1 MVIDYLCNNVFF
13 CINKGTSMS
22 HALTGHN
29 RPQRVIEAT
38 HQANNALP
46 TATLQAKY
54 AKMAASPYRFFRGS
68 NHLYWN
74 DVWHDWR
81 FALFGGWPE
90 TQTWLQGD
98 AHVYN
103 FGAYGHHDDQV
114 RYGMDD
120 FDDAL
125 IGDYQ
130 YDLWRLAISVVL
142 DARENAELDPKA
154 IDKALKKLIK
164 GYYQTLAEHVDS
176 NPVHAVTLESAKGL
190 LKPFMSK
197 AADKQSRAR
206 MLEKWTTLD
215 EQQGRQFAERPGKL
229 ANLPADVASQLRRL
243 IEQEYQQTL
252 QHAIKESD
260 PHHFRVKDTARR
272 LDAGTGSLGVE
283 RYYVLIEGGVEHEH
297 DDIILDVK
305 EQVPPEAF
313 QLMDKKQQQA
323 WRKLFPNEAIRHAA
337 AFHAIAEHPD
347 AYLGW
352 LTMNGKVFSVRE
364 RSPFK
369 KDFPTHKLS
378 GGKSY
383 RKLAQQWGEILAREH
398 LRGAQALNQGDAT
411 RFAKAVGQRLKGRE
425 DLFVEVVSTLA
436 VAYADCTE
444 QDYAVFIDHFLA
456 TGAA

>member
-1 MVIDYLCNNVFF
+1 
-13 CINKGTSMS
+13 MS

-29 RPQRVIEAT
+29 RPQQVIEAI
-38 HQANNALP
+38 QQVNAPLAA
-46 TATLQAKY
+46 ATRQAKY
-54 AKMAASPYRFFRGS
+54 AKMAASPYRFFRGT
-68 NHLYWN
+68 NHLYWQ

-81 FALFGGWPE
+81 FALFGGWPN

-142 DARENAELDPKA
+142 DGRENVELSPKA
-154 IDKALKKLIK
+154 IDKALNKLLES
-164 GYYQTLAEHVDS
+164 YYHTLADHTDDVRIE
-176 NPVHAVTLESAKGL
+176 AVTLDSAKGQ

-197 AADKQSRAR
+197 VADKQSRAR

-215 EQQGRQFAERPGKL
+215 DQHGRRFAERPGKL
-229 ANLPADVASQLRRL
+229 ANLPADLASQLRRL

-252 QHAIKESD
+252 QDPVKESD
-260 PHHFRVKDTARR
+260 PRHFRVKDTARR

-283 RYYVLIEGGVEHEH
+283 RYYVLIEGGADHEH

-305 EQVPPEAF
+305 EQVTPEAYRF
-313 QLMDKKQQQA
+313 MDKPQKQV
-323 WRKLFPNEAIRHAA
+323 WRRLFPNEGIRHAA

-352 LTMNGKVFSVRE
+352 LTMNEKVFSVRE

-378 GGKSY
+378 GGKPY
-383 RKLAQQWGEILAREH
+383 RKLAQQWGQILAREH
-398 LRGAQALNQGDAT
+398 LRGAQALNNGDH
-411 RFAKAVGQRLKGRE
+411 RPFAMAVCQRLKGRE
-425 DLFVEVVSTLA
+425 EKFVDVVSTLA
-436 VAYADCTE
+436 MAYADCVE
-444 QDYAVFIDHFLA
+444 QDYSVFIDHFLA
-456 TGAA
+456 TDSP

>member
-1 MVIDYLCNNVFF
+1 
-13 CINKGTSMS
+13 MS

-29 RPQRVIEAT
+29 RPQQVIEAIQ
-38 HQANNALP
+38 QANAPLS
-46 TATLQAKY
+46 TAHRQAKY

-68 NHLYWN
+68 NHLYWQ

-81 FALFGGWPE
+81 FALFGGWPN

-98 AHVYN
+98 AHAYN

-130 YDLWRLAISVVL
+130 YDVWRLAISLVL
-142 DARENAELDPKA
+142 DARENAELSPKA
-154 IDKALKKLIK
+154 IDKALNKLLE
-164 GYYQTLAEHVDS
+164 GYMDTLS
-176 NPVHAVTLESAKGL
+176 VHREDDVAIHAITLDNAKDP
-190 LKPFMSK
+190 LKSLMGK
-197 AADKQSRAR
+197 VADKQSRAR

-215 EQQGRQFAERPGKL
+215 PDKGRQFAERPGKL
-229 ANLPADVASQLRRL
+229 ANLPADVASQLRRI

-252 QHAIKESD
+252 QHPIKESD
-260 PHHFRVKDTARR
+260 PQHFFVKDTARR

-283 RYYVLIEGGVEHEH
+283 RYYVLIEGGADHEH
-297 DDIILDVK
+297 DDVILDIK
-305 EQVPPEAF
+305 EQVTPEAYR
-313 QLMDKKQQQA
+313 LMDKAQQQA
-323 WRKLFPNEAIRHAA
+323 WRKLFPNEGIRHAA

-369 KDFPTHKLS
+369 KDYPTHKLS
-378 GGKSY
+378 GGKAY
-383 RKLAQQWGEILAREH
+383 RKLARQWGEILAREH
-398 LRGAQALNQGDAT
+398 LRGAQALNRGKAAPFADA
-411 RFAKAVGQRLKGRE
+411 VCQRLEGRE
-425 DLFVEVVSTLA
+425 EQFIGVVSTLA
-436 VAYADCTE
+436 KAYADCVA
-444 QDYAVFIDHFLA
+444 QDYQVFMEHFLA
-456 TGAA
+456 TDTAS

>member
-1 MVIDYLCNNVFF
+1 
-13 CINKGTSMS
+13 MS

-29 RPQRVIEAT
+29 RPQQVIEAIQ
-38 HQANNALP
+38 QANASLS
-46 TATLQAKY
+46 AAHRQAKY

-68 NHLYWN
+68 NHLYWQ

-81 FALFGGWPE
+81 FALFGGWPN

-98 AHVYN
+98 AHAYN

-130 YDLWRLAISVVL
+130 YDVWRLAISLVL
-142 DARENAELDPKA
+142 DARENAELSPKA
-154 IDKALKKLIK
+154 IDKALSKLLE
-164 GYYQTLAEHVDS
+164 GYMDTLS
-176 NPVHAVTLESAKGL
+176 VHREDDVAIHAITLDNAKDP
-190 LKPFMSK
+190 LKSFMGK
-197 AADKQSRAR
+197 VADKQSRAR

-215 EQQGRQFAERPGKL
+215 PDKGRQFAERPGKL
-229 ANLPADVASQLRRL
+229 ANLPADVASQLRRI

-252 QHAIKESD
+252 QHPIKESD
-260 PHHFRVKDTARR
+260 PQHFFVKDTARR

-283 RYYVLIEGGVEHEH
+283 RYYVLIEGGADHEH
-297 DDIILDVK
+297 DDVILDIK
-305 EQVPPEAF
+305 EQVTPEAYR
-313 QLMDKKQQQA
+313 LMDKAQQQA
-323 WRKLFPNEAIRHAA
+323 WRKLFPNEGIRHAA

-369 KDFPTHKLS
+369 KDYPTHKLS
-378 GGKSY
+378 SGKAY
-383 RKLAQQWGEILAREH
+383 RKLARQWGEILAREH
-398 LRGAQALNQGDAT
+398 LRGAQALNRGKAAP
-411 RFAKAVGQRLKGRE
+411 FANAVCQRLEGRE
-425 DLFVEVVSTLA
+425 EQFIGVVATLA
-436 VAYADCTE
+436 KAYADCVT
-444 QDYAVFIDHFLA
+444 QDYQVFMEHFQANDTAL
-456 TGAA
+456 

>member
-1 MVIDYLCNNVFF
+1 
-13 CINKGTSMS
+13 MS

-29 RPQRVIEAT
+29 RPQQVIEAIQ
-38 HQANNALP
+38 QANAPLS
-46 TATLQAKY
+46 TAHRQAKY

-68 NHLYWN
+68 NHLYWQ

-81 FALFGGWPE
+81 FALFGGWPN

-98 AHVYN
+98 AHAYN

-130 YDLWRLAISVVL
+130 YDVWRLAISLVL
-142 DARENAELDPKA
+142 DARENAELSPKA
-154 IDKALKKLIK
+154 IDKALNKLLE
-164 GYYQTLAEHVDS
+164 GYMDTLS
-176 NPVHAVTLESAKGL
+176 VHREDDVAIHAITLDNAKDP
-190 LKPFMSK
+190 LKSFMGK
-197 AADKQSRAR
+197 VADKQSRAR

-215 EQQGRQFAERPGKL
+215 PDKGRQFAERPGKL
-229 ANLPADVASQLRRL
+229 ANLPADVASQLRRI

-252 QHAIKESD
+252 QHPIKESD
-260 PHHFRVKDTARR
+260 PQHFFVKDTARR

-283 RYYVLIEGGVEHEH
+283 RYYVLIEGGADHEH
-297 DDIILDVK
+297 DDVILDIK
-305 EQVPPEAF
+305 EQVTPEAYR
-313 QLMDKKQQQA
+313 LMDKAQQQA
-323 WRKLFPNEAIRHAA
+323 WRKLFPNEGIRHAA

-369 KDFPTHKLS
+369 KDYPTHKLS
-378 GGKSY
+378 SGKAY
-383 RKLAQQWGEILAREH
+383 RKLARQWGEILAREH
-398 LRGAQALNQGDAT
+398 LRGAQALNRGKAAPFADA
-411 RFAKAVGQRLKGRE
+411 VCQRLEGRE
-425 DLFVEVVSTLA
+425 EQFIGVVSTLA
-436 VAYADCTE
+436 KAYADCVA
-444 QDYAVFIDHFLA
+444 QDYQVFMEHFLA
-456 TGAA
+456 TDTAS

>member
-1 MVIDYLCNNVFF
+1 
-13 CINKGTSMS
+13 MS

-29 RPQRVIEAT
+29 RPQQVIEAI
-38 HQANNALP
+38 QQVNAPLAA
-46 TATLQAKY
+46 ATRQAKY
-54 AKMAASPYRFFRGS
+54 AKMAASPYRFFRGT
-68 NHLYWN
+68 NHLYWQ

-81 FALFGGWPE
+81 FALFGGWPN

-142 DARENAELDPKA
+142 DGRENVELSPKA
-154 IDKALKKLIK
+154 IDKALNKLLES
-164 GYYQTLAEHVDS
+164 YYHTLADHTDDVRIE
-176 NPVHAVTLESAKGL
+176 AVTLDSAKGQ

-197 AADKQSRAR
+197 VADKQSRAR

-215 EQQGRQFAERPGKL
+215 DQHGRRFAERPGKL
-229 ANLPADVASQLRRL
+229 ANLPADLASQLRRL

-252 QHAIKESD
+252 QDPIKESD
-260 PHHFRVKDTARR
+260 PRHFRVKDTARR

-283 RYYVLIEGGVEHEH
+283 RYYVLIEGGADHEH

-305 EQVPPEAF
+305 EQVTPEAYRF
-313 QLMDKKQQQA
+313 MDKPQKQV
-323 WRKLFPNEAIRHAA
+323 WRRLFPNEGIRHAA

-352 LTMNGKVFSVRE
+352 LTMNEKVFSVRE

-378 GGKSY
+378 GGKPY
-383 RKLAQQWGEILAREH
+383 RKLAQQWGQILAREH
-398 LRGAQALNQGDAT
+398 LRGAQALNNGDH
-411 RFAKAVGQRLKGRE
+411 RPFAMAVCQRLKGRE
-425 DLFVEVVSTLA
+425 EQFVDVVSTLA
-436 VAYADCTE
+436 MAYADCVE
-444 QDYAVFIDHFLA
+444 QDYSVFIDHFLA
-456 TGAA
+456 TDSP

>member
-1 MVIDYLCNNVFF
+1 
-13 CINKGTSMS
+13 MS

-29 RPQRVIEAT
+29 RPQQVIEAIQ
-38 HQANNALP
+38 QANAPLS
-46 TATLQAKY
+46 TAHRQAKY

-68 NHLYWN
+68 NHLYWQ

-81 FALFGGWPE
+81 FALFGGWPN

-98 AHVYN
+98 AHAYN

-130 YDLWRLAISVVL
+130 YDVWRLAISLVL
-142 DARENAELDPKA
+142 DARENAELSPKA
-154 IDKALKKLIK
+154 VDKALKKLLE
-164 GYYQTLAEHVDS
+164 GYMDTLS
-176 NPVHAVTLESAKGL
+176 VHREDDVAIHAITLDNAKDP
-190 LKPFMSK
+190 LKSFMGK
-197 AADKQSRAR
+197 VADKQSRAR

-215 EQQGRQFAERPGKL
+215 PDKGRQFAERPGKL
-229 ANLPADVASQLRRL
+229 ANLPADVASQLRRI

-252 QHAIKESD
+252 QHPIKESD
-260 PHHFRVKDTARR
+260 PQHFFVKDTARR

-283 RYYVLIEGGVEHEH
+283 RYYVLIEGGADHEH
-297 DDIILDVK
+297 DDVILDIK
-305 EQVPPEAF
+305 EQVTPEAYR
-313 QLMDKKQQQA
+313 LMDKAQQQA
-323 WRKLFPNEAIRHAA
+323 WRKLFPNEGIRHAA

-369 KDFPTHKLS
+369 KDYPTHKLS
-378 GGKSY
+378 SGKAY
-383 RKLAQQWGEILAREH
+383 RKLARQWGEILAREH
-398 LRGAQALNQGDAT
+398 LRGAQALNRGKAAP
-411 RFAKAVGQRLKGRE
+411 FANAVCQRLEGRE
-425 DLFVEVVSTLA
+425 EQFIGVVATLA
-436 VAYADCTE
+436 KAYADCVT
-444 QDYAVFIDHFLA
+444 QDYQVFMEHFQANDTAL
-456 TGAA
+456 

>member
-1 MVIDYLCNNVFF
+1 
-13 CINKGTSMS
+13 MS

-29 RPQRVIEAT
+29 RPQQVIEAI
-38 HQANNALP
+38 QQVNAPLAA
-46 TATLQAKY
+46 ATRQAKY
-54 AKMAASPYRFFRGS
+54 AKMAASPYRFFRGT
-68 NHLYWN
+68 NHLYWQ

-81 FALFGGWPE
+81 FALFGGWPN

-142 DARENAELDPKA
+142 DGRENVELSPKA
-154 IDKALKKLIK
+154 IDKALNKLLES
-164 GYYQTLAEHVDS
+164 YYHTLADHTDDVRIE
-176 NPVHAVTLESAKGL
+176 AVTLDSAKGQ

-197 AADKQSRAR
+197 VADKQSRAR

-215 EQQGRQFAERPGKL
+215 DQHGRRFAERPGKL
-229 ANLPADVASQLRRL
+229 ANLPADLASQLRRL

-252 QHAIKESD
+252 QDPIKESD
-260 PHHFRVKDTARR
+260 PRHFRVKDTARR

-283 RYYVLIEGGVEHEH
+283 RYYVLIEGGADHEH

-305 EQVPPEAF
+305 EQVTPEAYRF
-313 QLMDKKQQQA
+313 MDKPQKQV
-323 WRKLFPNEAIRHAA
+323 WRRLFPNEGIRHAA

-352 LTMNGKVFSVRE
+352 LTMNEKVFSVRE

-378 GGKSY
+378 GGKPY
-383 RKLAQQWGEILAREH
+383 RKLAQQWGQILAREH
-398 LRGAQALNQGDAT
+398 LRGAQALNNGDH
-411 RFAKAVGQRLKGRE
+411 RPFAMAVCQRLKGRE
-425 DLFVEVVSTLA
+425 EKFVDVVSTLA
-436 VAYADCTE
+436 MAYADCVE
-444 QDYAVFIDHFLA
+444 QDYSVFIDHFLA
-456 TGAA
+456 TDSP

>member
-1 MVIDYLCNNVFF
+1 
-13 CINKGTSMS
+13 MS

-29 RPQRVIEAT
+29 RPQQVIEAIQ
-38 HQANNALP
+38 QANAPLS
-46 TATLQAKY
+46 TAHRQAKY

-68 NHLYWN
+68 NHLYWQ

-81 FALFGGWPE
+81 FALFGGWPN

-98 AHVYN
+98 AHAYN

-130 YDLWRLAISVVL
+130 YDVWRLAISLVL
-142 DARENAELDPKA
+142 DARENAELSPKA
-154 IDKALKKLIK
+154 IDKALNKLLE
-164 GYYQTLAEHVDS
+164 GYMDTLS
-176 NPVHAVTLESAKGL
+176 VHREDDVAIHAITLDNAKDP
-190 LKPFMSK
+190 LKSFMGK
-197 AADKQSRAR
+197 VADKQSRAR

-215 EQQGRQFAERPGKL
+215 PDKGRQFAERPGKL
-229 ANLPADVASQLRRL
+229 ANLPADVASQLRRI

-252 QHAIKESD
+252 QHPIKESD
-260 PHHFRVKDTARR
+260 PQHFFVKDTARR

-283 RYYVLIEGGVEHEH
+283 RYYVLIEGGADHEH
-297 DDIILDVK
+297 DDVILDIK
-305 EQVPPEAF
+305 EQVTPEAYR
-313 QLMDKKQQQA
+313 LMDKAQQQA
-323 WRKLFPNEAIRHAA
+323 WRKLFPNEGIRHAA

-369 KDFPTHKLS
+369 KDYPTHKLS
-378 GGKSY
+378 GGKAY
-383 RKLAQQWGEILAREH
+383 RKLARQWGEILAREH
-398 LRGAQALNQGDAT
+398 LRGAQALNRGKAAP
-411 RFAKAVGQRLKGRE
+411 FANAVCQRLEGRE
-425 DLFVEVVSTLA
+425 EQFIGVVATLA
-436 VAYADCTE
+436 KAYADCVT
-444 QDYAVFIDHFLA
+444 QDYQVFMEHFQA
-456 TGAA
+456 TDTAS

>member
-1 MVIDYLCNNVFF
+1 
-13 CINKGTSMS
+13 MS

-29 RPQRVIEAT
+29 RPQQVIEAI
-38 HQANNALP
+38 QQVNAPLAA
-46 TATLQAKY
+46 ATRQAKY
-54 AKMAASPYRFFRGS
+54 AKMAASPYRFFRGT
-68 NHLYWN
+68 NHLYWQ

-81 FALFGGWPE
+81 FALFGGWPN

-142 DARENAELDPKA
+142 DGRENVELSPKA
-154 IDKALKKLIK
+154 IDKALNKLLES
-164 GYYQTLAEHVDS
+164 YYHTLADHTDDVCIE
-176 NPVHAVTLESAKGL
+176 AVTLDSAKGQ

-197 AADKQSRAR
+197 VADKQSRAR

-215 EQQGRQFAERPGKL
+215 DQHGRRFAERPGKL
-229 ANLPADVASQLRRL
+229 ANLPADMASQLRRL

-252 QHAIKESD
+252 QDPIKESD
-260 PHHFRVKDTARR
+260 PRHFRVKDTARR

-283 RYYVLIEGGVEHEH
+283 RYYVLIEGGADHEH

-305 EQVPPEAF
+305 EQVTPEAYRF
-313 QLMDKKQQQA
+313 MDKPQKQV
-323 WRKLFPNEAIRHAA
+323 WRRLFPNEGIRHAA

-352 LTMNGKVFSVRE
+352 LTMNEKVFSVRE

-378 GGKSY
+378 GGKPY
-383 RKLAQQWGEILAREH
+383 RKLAQQWGQILAREH
-398 LRGAQALNQGDAT
+398 LRGAQALNNGDH
-411 RFAKAVGQRLKGRE
+411 RPFAMAVCQRLKGRE
-425 DLFVEVVSTLA
+425 EKFVDVVSTLA
-436 VAYADCTE
+436 MAYADCVE
-444 QDYAVFIDHFLA
+444 QDYSVFIDHFLA
-456 TGAA
+456 TDSP

>member
-1 MVIDYLCNNVFF
+1 
-13 CINKGTSMS
+13 MS

-29 RPQRVIEAT
+29 RPQQVIEAIQ
-38 HQANNALP
+38 QANAPLI
-46 TATLQAKY
+46 TAHRQAKY

-68 NHLYWN
+68 NHLYWQ

-81 FALFGGWPE
+81 FALFGGWPN

-98 AHVYN
+98 AHAYN

-130 YDLWRLAISVVL
+130 YDVWRLAISLVL
-142 DARENAELDPKA
+142 DARENAELSPKA
-154 IDKALKKLIK
+154 IDKALNKLLE
-164 GYYQTLAEHVDS
+164 GYMDTLS
-176 NPVHAVTLESAKGL
+176 VHREDDVAIHAITLDNAKDP
-190 LKPFMSK
+190 LKSFMGK
-197 AADKQSRAR
+197 VADKQSRAR

-215 EQQGRQFAERPGKL
+215 PDKGRQFAERPGKL
-229 ANLPADVASQLRRL
+229 ANLPADVASQLRRI

-252 QHAIKESD
+252 QHPIKESD
-260 PHHFRVKDTARR
+260 PQHFFVKDTARR

-283 RYYVLIEGGVEHEH
+283 RYYVLIEGGADHEH
-297 DDIILDVK
+297 DDVILDIK
-305 EQVPPEAF
+305 EQVTPEAYR
-313 QLMDKKQQQA
+313 LMDKAQQQA
-323 WRKLFPNEAIRHAA
+323 WRKLFPNEGIRHAA

-369 KDFPTHKLS
+369 KDYPTHKLS
-378 GGKSY
+378 GGKAY
-383 RKLAQQWGEILAREH
+383 RKLARQWGEILAREH
-398 LRGAQALNQGDAT
+398 LRGAQALNRGKAAPFADA
-411 RFAKAVGQRLKGRE
+411 VCQRLEGRE
-425 DLFVEVVSTLA
+425 EQFIGVVSTLA
-436 VAYADCTE
+436 KAYADCVA
-444 QDYAVFIDHFLA
+444 QDYQVFMEHFLA
-456 TGAA
+456 TDTAS

>member
-1 MVIDYLCNNVFF
+1 
-13 CINKGTSMS
+13 MS

-29 RPQRVIEAT
+29 RPQQVIGAIQQVNAPLAVAT
-38 HQANNALP
+38 R
-46 TATLQAKY
+46 QAKY
-54 AKMAASPYRFFRGS
+54 AKMAASPYRFFRGTS
-68 NHLYWN
+68 HVYWQ

-81 FALFGGWPE
+81 FALFGGWPN

-98 AHVYN
+98 AHIYN

-130 YDLWRLAISVVL
+130 YDVWRLAISVVL
-142 DARENAELDPKA
+142 DGRENVELSPKA
-154 IDKALKKLIK
+154 IDKALKNLLE
-164 GYYQTLAEHVDS
+164 GYYQTLADYTDDKPIE
-176 NPVHAVTLESAKGL
+176 AVTRDNAKGQ
-190 LKPFMSK
+190 LKPFMTK
-197 AADKQSRAR
+197 VVDKQSRAR

-215 EQQGRQFAERPGKL
+215 AQQGRQFAERPGKL

-252 QHAIKESD
+252 QTPIKDSD

-272 LDAGTGSLGVE
+272 LDAGTGLLGLE
-283 RYYVLIEGGVEHEH
+283 RYYVLIEGGVDREH

-305 EQVPPEAF
+305 EQVTPEAF
-313 QLMDKKQQQA
+313 RFMNKAQQQA
-323 WRKLFPNEAIRHAA
+323 WRKLFPNEGIRHAA

-352 LTMNGKVFSVRE
+352 LTMNDKVFSVRE
-364 RSPFK
+364 CSPFK

-378 GGKSY
+378 GGKPY
-383 RKLAQQWGEILAREH
+383 RKLAQQWGQILAREH
-398 LRGAQALNQGDAT
+398 LRGAQALNKGDH
-411 RFAKAVGQRLKGRE
+411 RPFAMAVCQRLKARE
-425 DLFVEVVSTLA
+425 AQFVDVVSTLA
-436 VAYADCTE
+436 VAYADCVE
-444 QDYAVFIDHFLA
+444 QDYAVFIGHFLA
-456 TGAA
+456 TDSP

>member
-1 MVIDYLCNNVFF
+1 
-13 CINKGTSMS
+13 MS

-38 HQANNALP
+38 QQANNTLP
-46 TATLQAKY
+46 TATRQAKY

-164 GYYQTLAEHVDS
+164 GYYQTLANHVDGK
-176 NPVHAVTLESAKGL
+176 PVHAVTLDSAKGT

-197 AADKQSRAR
+197 VADKQSRAR

-215 EQQGRQFAERPGKL
+215 EHKGRQFAERPGKL

-252 QHAIKESD
+252 QHAVKESD

-313 QLMDKKQQQA
+313 RLMDKHQQQA

-398 LRGAQALNQGDAT
+398 LRGAQALNQGDST

-425 DLFVEVVSTLA
+425 ELFVEVVSTLA

-456 TGAA
+456 AGSA

>member
-1 MVIDYLCNNVFF
+1 
-13 CINKGTSMS
+13 MS

-29 RPQRVIEAT
+29 RPQQVIEAIQ
-38 HQANNALP
+38 QANAPLS
-46 TATLQAKY
+46 TAHRQAKY

-68 NHLYWN
+68 NHLYWQ

-81 FALFGGWPE
+81 FALFGGWPN

-98 AHVYN
+98 AHAYN

-130 YDLWRLAISVVL
+130 YDVWRLAISLVL
-142 DARENAELDPKA
+142 DARENAELSPKA
-154 IDKALKKLIK
+154 IDKALNKLLE
-164 GYYQTLAEHVDS
+164 GYMDTLS
-176 NPVHAVTLESAKGL
+176 VHREDDVAIHAITLDNAKDP
-190 LKPFMSK
+190 LKSFMGK
-197 AADKQSRAR
+197 VADKQSRAR

-215 EQQGRQFAERPGKL
+215 PDKGRQFAERPGKL
-229 ANLPADVASQLRRL
+229 ANLPADVASQLRRI

-252 QHAIKESD
+252 QHPIKESD
-260 PHHFRVKDTARR
+260 PQHFFVKDTARR

-283 RYYVLIEGGVEHEH
+283 RYYVLIEGGADHEH
-297 DDIILDVK
+297 DDVILDIK
-305 EQVPPEAF
+305 EQVTPEAYR
-313 QLMDKKQQQA
+313 LMDKAQQQA
-323 WRKLFPNEAIRHAA
+323 WRKLFPNEGIRHAA

-369 KDFPTHKLS
+369 KDYPTHKLS
-378 GGKSY
+378 SGKAY
-383 RKLAQQWGEILAREH
+383 RKLARQWGEILAREH
-398 LRGAQALNQGDAT
+398 LRGAQALNRGKAAP
-411 RFAKAVGQRLKGRE
+411 FANAVCQRLEGRE
-425 DLFVEVVSTLA
+425 EQFIGVVATLA
-436 VAYADCTE
+436 KAYADCVT
-444 QDYAVFIDHFLA
+444 QDYQVFMEHFQANDTAL
-456 TGAA
+456 

>member
-1 MVIDYLCNNVFF
+1 
-13 CINKGTSMS
+13 MS

-29 RPQRVIEAT
+29 RPQQVIEAIQ
-38 HQANNALP
+38 QANAPLS
-46 TATLQAKY
+46 TAHRQAKY

-68 NHLYWN
+68 NHLYWQ

-81 FALFGGWPE
+81 FALFGGWPN

-98 AHVYN
+98 AHAYN

-130 YDLWRLAISVVL
+130 YDVWRLAISLVL
-142 DARENAELDPKA
+142 DARENAELSPKA
-154 IDKALKKLIK
+154 IDKALNKLLE
-164 GYYQTLAEHVDS
+164 GYMDTLS
-176 NPVHAVTLESAKGL
+176 VHREDDVAIHAITLDNAKDP
-190 LKPFMSK
+190 LKSFMGK
-197 AADKQSRAR
+197 VADKQSRAR

-215 EQQGRQFAERPGKL
+215 PDKGRQFAERPGKL
-229 ANLPADVASQLRRL
+229 ANLPADVASQLRRI

-252 QHAIKESD
+252 QHPIKESD
-260 PHHFRVKDTARR
+260 PQHFFVKGTARR

-283 RYYVLIEGGVEHEH
+283 RYYVLIEGGADHEH
-297 DDIILDVK
+297 DDVILDIK
-305 EQVPPEAF
+305 EQVTPEAYR
-313 QLMDKKQQQA
+313 LMDKAQQQA
-323 WRKLFPNEAIRHAA
+323 WRKLFPNEGIRHAA

-369 KDFPTHKLS
+369 KDYPTHKLS
-378 GGKSY
+378 SGKAY
-383 RKLAQQWGEILAREH
+383 RKLARQWGEILAREH
-398 LRGAQALNQGDAT
+398 LRGAQALNRGKAAP
-411 RFAKAVGQRLKGRE
+411 FANAVCQRLEGRE
-425 DLFVEVVSTLA
+425 EQFIGVVATLA
-436 VAYADCTE
+436 KAYADCVT
-444 QDYAVFIDHFLA
+444 QDYQVFMEHFQANDTAL
-456 TGAA
+456 

>member
-1 MVIDYLCNNVFF
+1 
-13 CINKGTSMS
+13 MS

-29 RPQRVIEAT
+29 RPQQVIEAIQHT
-38 HQANNALP
+38 NAPLAA
-46 TATLQAKY
+46 ATRQAKY
-54 AKMAASPYRFFRGS
+54 AKMAASPYRFFRGT
-68 NHLYWN
+68 NHLYWQ
-74 DVWHDWR
+74 DIWHDWR
-81 FALFGGWPE
+81 FALFGGWPD

-130 YDLWRLAISVVL
+130 YDVWRLAASVVL
-142 DARENAELDPKA
+142 DGRENVGLSPKA
-154 IDKALKKLIK
+154 IDKALKTLLE
-164 GYYQTLAEHVDS
+164 GYYHTLAEYTDDI
-176 NPVHAVTLESAKGL
+176 PIEAVTLDSAKGK

-197 AADKQSRAR
+197 VADKQSRAR

-252 QHAIKESD
+252 QAPIKESD

-305 EQVPPEAF
+305 EQVVPDAF
-313 QLMDKKQQQA
+313 RLMTKPQQQA
-323 WRKLFPNEAIRHAA
+323 WRKLFPNEGIRHAA

-352 LTMNGKVFSVRE
+352 LSMNGKIFSVRE

-378 GGKSY
+378 GAKPY
-383 RKLAQQWGEILAREH
+383 RKLARQWGQILAREH
-398 LRGAQALNQGDAT
+398 LRGAQALNKGDH
-411 RFAKAVGQRLKGRE
+411 RPFALAVCRRLEGRE
-425 DLFVEVVSTLA
+425 AQFVDVVSTLA
-436 VAYADCTE
+436 VAYADCVE
-444 QDYAVFIDHFLA
+444 QDYGVFIDHFLA
-456 TGAA
+456 TDSP

>member
-1 MVIDYLCNNVFF
+1 
-13 CINKGTSMS
+13 MS

-29 RPQRVIEAT
+29 RPQQVIEAIQ
-38 HQANNALP
+38 QANAPLS
-46 TATLQAKY
+46 TAHRQAKY

-68 NHLYWN
+68 NHLYWQ

-81 FALFGGWPE
+81 FALFGGWPN

-98 AHVYN
+98 AHAYN

-130 YDLWRLAISVVL
+130 YDVWRLAISLVL
-142 DARENAELDPKA
+142 DARENAELSPKA
-154 IDKALKKLIK
+154 IDKALNKLLE
-164 GYYQTLAEHVDS
+164 GYMDTLS
-176 NPVHAVTLESAKGL
+176 VHREDDVAIHAITLDNAKDP
-190 LKPFMSK
+190 LKSFMGK
-197 AADKQSRAR
+197 VADKQSRAR

-215 EQQGRQFAERPGKL
+215 PDKGRQFAERPGKL
-229 ANLPADVASQLRRL
+229 ANLPADVASQLRRI

-252 QHAIKESD
+252 QHPIKESD
-260 PHHFRVKDTARR
+260 PQHFFVKDTARR

-283 RYYVLIEGGVEHEH
+283 RYYVLIEGGADHEH
-297 DDIILDVK
+297 DDVILDIK
-305 EQVPPEAF
+305 EQVTPEAYR
-313 QLMDKKQQQA
+313 LMDKAQQQA
-323 WRKLFPNEAIRHAA
+323 WRKLFPNEGIRHAA

-369 KDFPTHKLS
+369 KDYPTHKLS
-378 GGKSY
+378 GGKAY
-383 RKLAQQWGEILAREH
+383 RKLARQWGEILAREH
-398 LRGAQALNQGDAT
+398 LRGAQALNRGKAAPFADA
-411 RFAKAVGQRLKGRE
+411 VCQRLEGRE
-425 DLFVEVVSTLA
+425 EQFIGVVATLA
-436 VAYADCTE
+436 KAYADCVT
-444 QDYAVFIDHFLA
+444 QDYQVFMEHFQANDTAL
-456 TGAA
+456 

>member
-1 MVIDYLCNNVFF
+1 
-13 CINKGTSMS
+13 MS

-29 RPQRVIEAT
+29 RPQQVIEAIQ
-38 HQANNALP
+38 QANAPLS
-46 TATLQAKY
+46 TAHRQAKY

-68 NHLYWN
+68 NHLYWQ

-81 FALFGGWPE
+81 FALFGGWPN

-98 AHVYN
+98 AHAYN

-130 YDLWRLAISVVL
+130 YDVWRLAISLVL
-142 DARENAELDPKA
+142 DARENAELSPKA
-154 IDKALKKLIK
+154 IDKALNKLLE
-164 GYYQTLAEHVDS
+164 GYMDTLS
-176 NPVHAVTLESAKGL
+176 VHREDDVAIHAITLDNAKDP
-190 LKPFMSK
+190 LKSFMGK
-197 AADKQSRAR
+197 VADKQSRAR

-215 EQQGRQFAERPGKL
+215 PDKGRQFAERPGKL
-229 ANLPADVASQLRRL
+229 ANLPADVASQLRRI

-252 QHAIKESD
+252 QHPIKESD
-260 PHHFRVKDTARR
+260 PQHFFVKDTARR

-283 RYYVLIEGGVEHEH
+283 RYYVLIEGGADHEH
-297 DDIILDVK
+297 DDVILDIK
-305 EQVPPEAF
+305 EQVTPEAYR
-313 QLMDKKQQQA
+313 LMDKAQQQA
-323 WRKLFPNEAIRHAA
+323 WRKLFPNEGIRHAA

-369 KDFPTHKLS
+369 KDYPTHKLS
-378 GGKSY
+378 GGKAY
-383 RKLAQQWGEILAREH
+383 RKLARQWGEILAREH
-398 LRGAQALNQGDAT
+398 LRGAQALNRGKAAP
-411 RFAKAVGQRLKGRE
+411 FANAVCQRLEGRE
-425 DLFVEVVSTLA
+425 EQFIGVVATLA
-436 VAYADCTE
+436 KAYADCVT
-444 QDYAVFIDHFLA
+444 QDYQVFMEHFQANDTAL
-456 TGAA
+456 

>member
-1 MVIDYLCNNVFF
+1 
-13 CINKGTSMS
+13 MS

-29 RPQRVIEAT
+29 RPQQVIKAIQ
-38 HQANNALP
+38 QANAPLAA
-46 TATLQAKY
+46 ATRQAKY
-54 AKMAASPYRFFRGS
+54 AKMAASPYRFFRGT
-68 NHLYWN
+68 NHLYWQ

-81 FALFGGWPE
+81 FALFGGWPN

-130 YDLWRLAISVVL
+130 YDLWQLAISVVL
-142 DARENAELDPKA
+142 DGRENVELSPKA
-154 IDKALKKLIK
+154 IDKALKKLLE
-164 GYYQTLAEHVDS
+164 GYCHTVADYTDDVPIE
-176 NPVHAVTLESAKGL
+176 AVTLESAKGQ

-197 AADKQSRAR
+197 VADKQSRAR

-215 EQQGRQFAERPGKL
+215 DEHGRQFAERPGKL
-229 ANLPADVASQLRRL
+229 ANLPADMASQLRRL

-252 QHAIKESD
+252 QDPIKESD
-260 PHHFRVKDTARR
+260 PRHFRVKDTARR
-272 LDAGTGSLGVE
+272 LDAGTGSLGVD
-283 RYYVLIEGGVEHEH
+283 RYYVLIEGGADHEH

-305 EQVPPEAF
+305 EQVTPEAYRF
-313 QLMDKKQQQA
+313 MDKAQQQA
-323 WRKLFPNEAIRHAA
+323 WRKLFPNEGIRHAA

-352 LTMNGKVFSVRE
+352 LTMNDKMFSVRE

-378 GGKSY
+378 GGKPY
-383 RKLAQQWGEILAREH
+383 RKLAQQWGQILAREH
-398 LRGAQALNQGDAT
+398 LRGAQALNNGDHRA
-411 RFAKAVGQRLKGRE
+411 FAMAVCQRLKGRE
-425 DLFVEVVSTLA
+425 EQFVDVVSTLA
-436 VAYADCTE
+436 MAYADCVV
-444 QDYAVFIDHFLA
+444 QDYSVFIDHFLA
-456 TGAA
+456 TDSP

>member
-1 MVIDYLCNNVFF
+1 
-13 CINKGTSMS
+13 MS

-29 RPQRVIEAT
+29 RPQQVIEAIQ
-38 HQANNALP
+38 QANASLS
-46 TATLQAKY
+46 AAHRQAKY

-68 NHLYWN
+68 NHLYWQ

-81 FALFGGWPE
+81 FALFGGWPN

-98 AHVYN
+98 AHAYN

-130 YDLWRLAISVVL
+130 YDVWRLAISLVL
-142 DARENAELDPKA
+142 DARENAELSPKA
-154 IDKALKKLIK
+154 IDKALNKLLE
-164 GYYQTLAEHVDS
+164 GYMDTLS
-176 NPVHAVTLESAKGL
+176 VHREDDVAIHAITLDNAKDP
-190 LKPFMSK
+190 LKSFMGK
-197 AADKQSRAR
+197 VADKQSRAR

-215 EQQGRQFAERPGKL
+215 PDKGRQFAERPGKL
-229 ANLPADVASQLRRL
+229 ANLPADVASQLRRI

-252 QHAIKESD
+252 QHPIKESD
-260 PHHFRVKDTARR
+260 PQHFFVKDTARR

-283 RYYVLIEGGVEHEH
+283 RYYVLIEGGADHEH
-297 DDIILDVK
+297 DDVILDIK
-305 EQVPPEAF
+305 EQVTPEAYR
-313 QLMDKKQQQA
+313 LMDKAQQQA
-323 WRKLFPNEAIRHAA
+323 WRKLFPNEGIRHAA

-369 KDFPTHKLS
+369 KDYPTHKLS
-378 GGKSY
+378 GGKAY
-383 RKLAQQWGEILAREH
+383 RKLARQWGEILAREH
-398 LRGAQALNQGDAT
+398 LRGAQALNRGKAAPFADA
-411 RFAKAVGQRLKGRE
+411 VCQRLEGRE
-425 DLFVEVVSTLA
+425 EQFIGVVSTLA
-436 VAYADCTE
+436 KAYADCVG
-444 QDYAVFIDHFLA
+444 QDYQVFMEHFLA
-456 TGAA
+456 TDAES

>member
-1 MVIDYLCNNVFF
+1 
-13 CINKGTSMS
+13 MS

-29 RPQRVIEAT
+29 RPQQVIEAIQ
-38 HQANNALP
+38 QANAPLS
-46 TATLQAKY
+46 TAHRQAKY

-68 NHLYWN
+68 NHLYWQ

-81 FALFGGWPE
+81 FALFGGWPN

-98 AHVYN
+98 AHAYN

-130 YDLWRLAISVVL
+130 YDVWRLAISLVL
-142 DARENAELDPKA
+142 DARENAELSPKA
-154 IDKALKKLIK
+154 IDKALNKLLE
-164 GYYQTLAEHVDS
+164 GYMDTLS
-176 NPVHAVTLESAKGL
+176 VHREDDVAIHAITLDNAKDP
-190 LKPFMSK
+190 LKSFMGK
-197 AADKQSRAR
+197 VADKQSRAR

-215 EQQGRQFAERPGKL
+215 PDKGRQFAERPGKL
-229 ANLPADVASQLRRL
+229 ANLPADVASQLRRI

-252 QHAIKESD
+252 QHPIKESD
-260 PHHFRVKDTARR
+260 PQHFFVKDTARR

-283 RYYVLIEGGVEHEH
+283 RYYVLIEGGADHEH
-297 DDIILDVK
+297 DDVILDIK
-305 EQVPPEAF
+305 EQVTPEAYR
-313 QLMDKKQQQA
+313 LMDKAQQQA
-323 WRKLFPNEAIRHAA
+323 WRKLFPNEGIRHAA

-369 KDFPTHKLS
+369 KDYPTHKLS
-378 GGKSY
+378 GGKAY
-383 RKLAQQWGEILAREH
+383 RKLARQWGEILAREH
-398 LRGAQALNQGDAT
+398 LRGAQALNRGKAAP
-411 RFAKAVGQRLKGRE
+411 FANAVCQRLEGRE
-425 DLFVEVVSTLA
+425 EQFIGVVATLA
-436 VAYADCTE
+436 KAYADCVT
-444 QDYAVFIDHFLA
+444 QDYQVFMEHFQA
-456 TGAA
+456 NDTAS

>member
-1 MVIDYLCNNVFF
+1 
-13 CINKGTSMS
+13 MS

-29 RPQRVIEAT
+29 RPQQVIEAIQ
-38 HQANNALP
+38 QANAPLDA
-46 TATLQAKY
+46 ATRQAKY
-54 AKMAASPYRFFRGS
+54 AKMAASPYRFFRGT
-68 NHLYWN
+68 NHMYWQ

-81 FALFGGWPE
+81 FSLFGGWPN

-142 DARENAELDPKA
+142 DGRENAELSPKA
-154 IDKALKKLIK
+154 IDKALGKLLE
-164 GYYQTLAEHVDS
+164 GYYYTLADYTDDVPIE
-176 NPVHAVTLESAKGL
+176 AVTLDSAKGQ

-197 AADKQSRAR
+197 VADKQSRAR

-215 EQQGRQFAERPGKL
+215 DQRGRQFAERPGKL
-229 ANLPADVASQLRRL
+229 ANLPADMASQLRRL

-252 QHAIKESD
+252 QDAAKESD
-260 PHHFRVKDTARR
+260 PRHFRVKDTARR

-283 RYYVLIEGGVEHEH
+283 RYYVLIEGGVDHEH

-305 EQVPPEAF
+305 EQVTPEAYRF
-313 QLMDKKQQQA
+313 MSKAQQQA
-323 WRKLFPNEAIRHAA
+323 WRKLFPNEGIRHAA

-352 LTMNGKVFSVRE
+352 LTMNDKVFSVRE

-378 GGKSY
+378 SGKPY
-383 RKLAQQWGEILAREH
+383 RKLAHQWGQILAREH
-398 LRGAQALNQGDAT
+398 LRGAKALNSGDH
-411 RFAKAVGQRLKGRE
+411 RPFAMAICQRLKGRE
-425 DLFVEVVSTLA
+425 EQFVEVVSTLA
-436 VAYADCTE
+436 VAYADCVE
-444 QDYAVFIDHFLA
+444 QDYGVFIDHFLA
-456 TGAA
+456 TDSP

>member
-1 MVIDYLCNNVFF
+1 
-13 CINKGTSMS
+13 MS

-29 RPQRVIEAT
+29 RPQQVIKAIQ
-38 HQANNALP
+38 QANASLS
-46 TATLQAKY
+46 AAHRQAKY

-68 NHLYWN
+68 NHLYWQ

-81 FALFGGWPE
+81 FALFGGWPN

-98 AHVYN
+98 AHAYN

-130 YDLWRLAISVVL
+130 YDVWRLAISLVL
-142 DARENAELDPKA
+142 DARENAELSSKA
-154 IDKALKKLIK
+154 VDKALKKLLE
-164 GYYQTLAEHVDS
+164 GYIETLSAYRDEER
-176 NPVHAVTLESAKGL
+176 PIYAVTLDSAKDP
-190 LKPFMSK
+190 LKSFMGK
-197 AADKQSRAR
+197 VADKQSRAR

-215 EQQGRQFAERPGKL
+215 PDKGRQFAERPGKL
-229 ANLPADVASQLRRL
+229 ANLPADVASQLRRI

-252 QHAIKESD
+252 QHPIKESD
-260 PHHFRVKDTARR
+260 PQHFFVKDTARR

-283 RYYVLIEGGVEHEH
+283 RYYVLIEGGADHEH
-297 DDIILDVK
+297 DDVILDIK
-305 EQVPPEAF
+305 EQVTPEAYR
-313 QLMDKKQQQA
+313 LMDKAQQQA
-323 WRKLFPNEAIRHAA
+323 WRKLFPNEGIRHAA

-369 KDFPTHKLS
+369 KDYPTHKLS
-378 GGKSY
+378 SGKAY
-383 RKLAQQWGEILAREH
+383 RKLARQWGEILAREH
-398 LRGAQALNQGDAT
+398 LRGAQALNRGKAAP
-411 RFAKAVGQRLKGRE
+411 FANAVCQRLEGRE
-425 DLFVEVVSTLA
+425 EQFIGVVATLA
-436 VAYADCTE
+436 KAYADCVT
-444 QDYAVFIDHFLA
+444 QDYQVFMEHFQANDTAL
-456 TGAA
+456 